1 MVGTQKP
8 MQPLPL
14 AWNQETGNRMIGADV
29 WLVAV
34 VSQDEK
40 VPRHFL
46 CCACAE
52 ISKMGDQ
59 HCVDQHFP
67 IPVGCVTLGI
77 HWALG

>member
-1 MVGTQKP
+1 

-40 VPRHFL
+40 VPRGPAFSDPSRL
-46 CCACAE
+46 CYA
-52 ISKMGDQ
+52 GY
-59 HCVDQHFP
+59 P
-67 IPVGCVTLGI
+67 LGA
-77 HWALG
+77 WLG